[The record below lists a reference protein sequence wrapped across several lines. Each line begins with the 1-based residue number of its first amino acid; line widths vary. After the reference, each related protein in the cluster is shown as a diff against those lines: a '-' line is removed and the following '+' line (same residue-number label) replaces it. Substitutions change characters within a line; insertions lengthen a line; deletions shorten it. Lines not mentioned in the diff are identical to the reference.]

1 MRLAF
6 TFLIWVLL
14 AAACSP
20 ASPGVQKTSPV
31 QATSQA
37 PVDADPTEFPTPY
50 ENQAPAPGAAE
61 AAQQLLAKRLGVAV
75 DEVTIREIDQEQ
87 WSDACLGL
95 QQPDEACAAVITD
108 GYRVVLVAEG
118 KTYEAHTDLE
128 GAQVRFVEDYGKG
141 LPQRITPQPGD
152 GSDNGSSGGLPD
164 GDTTEIAQKVRQAL
178 SDKAG
183 IALDQIQVLSV
194 EPVEWPDGCLGIRTR
209 GVACIQVITPGYLVM
224 LEADGQTFEFHT
236 DAKANAIL
244 QAGAP
249 RVEMMD
255 AELAWEQTV
264 EGSCSQINLSGS
276 AVSSGPCGKSNKDT
290 TLSPNRLKELA
301 YFESTYKSFSAET
314 KSGKVTFTGRGTQQA
329 SEAEQRSV
337 AEWARLVYQEA
348 QKGSSGSSGGLA
360 LVWHREGGIAGFCND
375 LSIFLTGWAQPGTCN
390 AGQVKN
396 LTPYRLKSADLEQ
409 LYAWMDALENFEYE
423 QKDPATAD
431 AMTIKMV
438 FIGAGSAQ
446 VSPTQQ
452 EQMAAFA
459 SSIYTVAARQ
469 VAK

>member
-1 MRLAF
+1 
-6 TFLIWVLL
+6 
-14 AAACSP
+14 
-20 ASPGVQKTSPV
+20 
-31 QATSQA
+31 
-37 PVDADPTEFPTPY
+37 
-50 ENQAPAPGAAE
+50 
-61 AAQQLLAKRLGVAV
+61 
-75 DEVTIREIDQEQ
+75 
-87 WSDACLGL
+87 
-95 QQPDEACAAVITD
+95 
-108 GYRVVLVAEG
+108 
-118 KTYEAHTDLE
+118 
-128 GAQVRFVEDYGKG
+128 
-141 LPQRITPQPGD
+141 
-152 GSDNGSSGGLPD
+152 
-164 GDTTEIAQKVRQAL
+164 
-178 SDKAG
+178 
-183 IALDQIQVLSV
+183 
-194 EPVEWPDGCLGIRTR
+194 
-209 GVACIQVITPGYLVM
+209 
-224 LEADGQTFEFHT
+224 
-236 DAKANAIL
+236 
-244 QAGAP
+244 
-249 RVEMMD
+249 
-255 AELAWEQTV
+255 
-264 EGSCSQINLSGS
+264 
-276 AVSSGPCGKSNKDT
+276 
-290 TLSPNRLKELA
+290 LKELA

-360 LVWHREGGIAGFCND
+360 LGWHREGGIAGFCND